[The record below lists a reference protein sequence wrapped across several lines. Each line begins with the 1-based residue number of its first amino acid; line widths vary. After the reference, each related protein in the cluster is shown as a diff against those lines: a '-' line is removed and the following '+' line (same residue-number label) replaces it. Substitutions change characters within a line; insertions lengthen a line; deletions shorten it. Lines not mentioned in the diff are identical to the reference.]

1 MAIADIPKVTLPDL
15 TTAKIGGTGVFDT
28 LMTVT
33 KAHLQA
39 EFDAQRIKG
48 ADFATVYLGSLTQVL
63 GQSVAFLLAK
73 DKAQY
78 DAQIAEAQVRLTEAQ
93 ILLVQEQI
101 KRERLD
107 AELISAQAAKL
118 RRETLLIDKQE
129 ELMDKELEVAT
140 QTIAKGV
147 IEITNLGIQSS
158 LLNAQVNLTTAQKTS
173 TDAQSALVIQKTIT
187 EKAQTL
193 AGGVEE
199 NSVVGKQKN
208 LYTAQ
213 TNGYLRDAEQ
223 RAAKLMSD
231 TWMTR
236 RTTDEGTVADGTNKL
251 NDATIGLAIEKMLAG
266 VGITA

>member
-1 MAIADIPKVTLPDL
+1 MAIAEIPKVTLADL
-15 TTAKIGGTGVFDT
+15 TTAKVGGTGVFDT

-93 ILLVQEQI
+93 ILLVQEEI
-101 KRERLD
+101 KRELLN
-107 AELISAQAAKL
+107 AELIAAQAAKI
-118 RRETLLIDKQE
+118 RREIEMMDLQE
-129 ELMDKELEVAT
+129 
-140 QTIAKGV
+140 
-147 IEITNLGIQSS
+147 S
-158 LLNAQVNLTTAQKTS
+158 LLNAQINLTTAQKTS

-187 EKAQTL
+187 EKAQTQD
-193 AGGVEE
+193 GIVDED
-199 NSVVGKQKN
+199 SVVGKQKN

-213 TNGYLRDAEQ
+213 TNGFLRDSEQ
-223 RAAKLMSD
+223 KVAKLLTDS
-231 TWMTR
+231 WVVR
-236 RTTDEGTVADGTNKL
+236 RTTDEGTIAGNRNLLKD
-251 NDATIGLAIEKMLAG
+251 DTIGLAIQKMMAG
-266 VGITA
+266 VGVDVTPGPDV

>member
-1 MAIADIPKVTLPDL
+1 
-15 TTAKIGGTGVFDT
+15 
-28 LMTVT
+28 
-33 KAHLQA
+33 
-39 EFDAQRIKG
+39 
-48 ADFATVYLGSLTQVL
+48 
-63 GQSVAFLLAK
+63 
-73 DKAQY
+73 
-78 DAQIAEAQVRLTEAQ
+78 
-93 ILLVQEQI
+93 
-101 KRERLD
+101 
-107 AELISAQAAKL
+107 
-118 RRETLLIDKQE
+118 
-129 ELMDKELEVAT
+129 MDKELEVAT

-223 RAAKLMSD
+223 RAAKLMTD

-236 RTTDEGTVADGTNKL
+236 RTTDEGTVASSDGVNPNYL
-251 NDATIGLAIEKMLAG
+251 GDATIGLAIQKMLAG
-266 VGITA
+266 VGVSV

>member
-1 MAIADIPKVTLPDL
+1 M
-15 TTAKIGGTGVFDT
+15 
-28 LMTVT
+28 
-33 KAHLQA
+33 
-39 EFDAQRIKG
+39 
-48 ADFATVYLGSLTQVL
+48 

-93 ILLVQEQI
+93 ILLVQEEI
-101 KRERLD
+101 KRELLN
-107 AELISAQAAKL
+107 AELIAAQAAKI
-118 RRETLLIDKQE
+118 RREIEMMDLQE
-129 ELMDKELEVAT
+129 
-140 QTIAKGV
+140 
-147 IEITNLGIQSS
+147 S
-158 LLNAQVNLTTAQKTS
+158 LLNAQINLTTAQRTS

-187 EKAQTL
+187 EKAQTM
-193 AGGVEE
+193 AGAVEE

-208 LYTAQ
+208 LYQAQ

-236 RTTDEGTVADGTNKL
+236 RTTDEGTIADSTNKL

-266 VGITA
+266 VGITVP